1 MSLTE
6 NWRSLSIPE
15 NSIATAIN
23 IPTPSDTSYSSPQ
36 LSVTVDTL
44 LSDGTVLMSD
54 GLTPVTVD
62 ETLTVAQPTGLEFTP
77 TPNGA
82 GQSSEFALIVSERSG
97 GTVSGTATLAI
108 ASSNTP
114 SVTAADAASSNTPSA
129 EAAMTVLTEDSTSLT
144 VAENSE
150 ATAISIPTPSDA
162 NFSASQLSATVTPL
176 PSNGTVLLG
185 DGTTPVSV
193 GENLTAAQLT
203 GLALQ
208 DARRVL
214 LDETCLAGSAMK
226 AMAALLCTVLS
237 AVAPA
242 AVANAQ
248 STGNCSQLVQNI
260 NDAATQIDQNAN
272 SYWAHRA
279 NFVTLIFG
287 PPNSA
292 VPAVPNTQA
301 ADQEKAQADPL
312 KVAMPN
318 KLASFKGLVTAAQA
332 QGCVSTDQLSAII
345 EPTIKAAKR
354 VNFDQFPPEV
364 PTQTTVEIGPPEM
377 PH

>member
-6 NWRSLSIPE
+6 NSTSLSIPE
-15 NSIATAIN
+15 NSIATTIN

-44 LSDGTVLMSD
+44 PSDGTVLLCD
-54 GLTPVTVD
+54 GLSPVIVD
-62 ETLTVAQPTGLEFTP
+62 ETLTVAQLTGLEFTP

-82 GQSSEFALIVSERSG
+82 GQSSEFPFIMSERSG
-97 GTVSGTATLAI
+97 STVSGTATLAI

-114 SVTAADAASSNTPSA
+114 SVTAADAASSNTPPATSA
-129 EAAMTVLTEDSTSLT
+129 MAVLTEDSTPLT

-150 ATAISIPTPSDA
+150 ATAISIPTPNDA

-176 PSNGTVLLG
+176 PCNGTVLLG

-193 GENLTAAQLT
+193 RENLTAAQLT

-208 DARRVL
+208 YARRVL

-279 NFVTLIFG
+279 NFVTHIFG

-312 KVAMPN
+312 KAAMPN
-318 KLASFKGLVTAAQA
+318 KLASLKGLVTAAQA
-332 QGCVSTDQLSAII
+332 QGCLSTDQLSAMI
-345 EPTIKAAKR
+345 EPTIKLAKR
-354 VNFDQFPPEV
+354 VNFDQFPPEL
-364 PTQTTVEIGPPEM
+364 PPETTVEIGPPEL